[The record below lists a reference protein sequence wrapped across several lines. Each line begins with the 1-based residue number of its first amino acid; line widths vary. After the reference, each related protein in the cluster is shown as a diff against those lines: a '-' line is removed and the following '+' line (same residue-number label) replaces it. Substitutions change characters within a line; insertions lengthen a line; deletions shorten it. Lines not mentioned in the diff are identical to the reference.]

1 MDDKLC
7 VDNLKK
13 VVENNMGLVGSI
25 SKKYSRH
32 SRVSYDD
39 IFQVGCIGLMKAARN
54 FDVHKGYKF
63 STYAYIK
70 IRGEI
75 LLFLKKRTKFHIGN
89 AYPLSLD
96 YIQNSSSEIDRWADF
111 SQVVPDNFELE
122 EYISM
127 KVDLEEAISQ
137 LPKIYKKI
145 FALKM
150 EGFKYREIA
159 QITGISEVSVWR
171 YYKNT
176 RRKIRVYMLNYIY
189 CKQN

>member
-1 MDDKLC
+1 
-7 VDNLKK
+7 
-13 VVENNMGLVGSI
+13 MGLVGSI
-25 SKKYSRH
+25 SKKYSRY
-32 SRVSYDD
+32 SRFSYDD
-39 IFQVGCIGLMKAARN
+39 IFQVGCIGLMKAAHN

-89 AYPLSLD
+89 VYPLSLD
-96 YIQNSSSEIDRWADF
+96 YVQDSSPGSGVDRWADF
-111 SQVVPDNFELE
+111 SQVVPGNFELE

-127 KVDLEEAISQ
+127 KVDLEKAINQ
-137 LPKIYKKI
+137 LPEIYKKI

-159 QITGISEVSVWR
+159 QITGISEISVWR
-171 YYKNT
+171 YYKNA
-176 RRKIRVYMLNYIY
+176 RRKVRVYMLNYIY
-189 CKQN
+189 CE

>member
-7 VDNLKK
+7 VDNFKK
-13 VVENNMGLVGSI
+13 VVEDNMGLVGSI
-25 SKKYSRH
+25 SKKYSRY
-32 SRVSYDD
+32 SRFSYDD
-39 IFQVGCIGLMKAARN
+39 IFQVGCIGLMKAAHN

-89 AYPLSLD
+89 VYPLSLD
-96 YIQNSSSEIDRWADF
+96 YVQDSSPGSGVDRWADF
-111 SQVVPDNFELE
+111 SQVVPGNFELE

-127 KVDLEEAISQ
+127 KVDLEKAINQ
-137 LPKIYKKI
+137 LPEIYKKI

-159 QITGISEVSVWR
+159 QITGISEISVWR
-171 YYKNT
+171 YYKNA

-189 CKQN
+189 CE

>member
-7 VDNLKK
+7 IDNLKK

-25 SKKYSRH
+25 SKKYSRY
-32 SRVSYDD
+32 SRFSYDD
-39 IFQVGCIGLMKAARN
+39 IFQVGCIGLMKAAHN

-89 AYPLSLD
+89 VYPLSLD
-96 YIQNSSSEIDRWADF
+96 YVQDSSPGSGVDRWADF
-111 SQVVPDNFELE
+111 SQVVPGNFELE

-127 KVDLEEAISQ
+127 KVDLEKAINQ
-137 LPKIYKKI
+137 LPEIYKKI

-159 QITGISEVSVWR
+159 QITGISEISVWR
-171 YYKNT
+171 YYKNA
-176 RRKIRVYMLNYIY
+176 RRKVRVYMLNYIY
-189 CKQN
+189 CE